1 MQNLHKRKKGF
12 TLIEVLIVVAII
24 GVLATIV
31 AVSLR
36 EASDRGRNAKIIAGV
51 VQARKVA
58 EDMYLQEATG
68 YTNLCDGLGGPSS
81 NLDIQTIEADVAE
94 FGKTLNCYAV
104 QYHYC
109 VSLQLMGEDA
119 KYFCI
124 DDNGNNIES
133 VANNC
138 SSSNVSCEL

>member
-1 MQNLHKRKKGF
+1 MQNLHKIKKGF

-31 AVSLR
+31 TVSLR

-51 VQARKVA
+51 VQVRKVA

-68 YTNLCDGLGGPSS
+68 YSNLCDGLGGPGS
-81 NLDIQTIEADVAE
+81 NTDIQTIEADVGE
-94 FGKTLNCYAV
+94 FGKTLNCYST

-109 VSLQLMGEDA
+109 VSLQLMGENA

-124 DDNGNNIES
+124 DDHGNSIES
-133 VANNC
+133 VTSDCGA
-138 SSSNVSCEL
+138 SNISCEL